1 MVNRK
6 FGKLTVHS
14 YAGRDRWNCIC
25 NCGSNKLRPVR
36 EVDLHSGWIVSCG
49 CVMSD
54 AHAAARKA
62 GRLKKK
68 FALKALTA

>member
-1 MVNRK
+1 MVNQK
-6 FGKLTVHS
+6 FGKLIVAS
-14 YAGRDRWNCIC
+14 YAGRDRWICIC

-36 EVDLHSGWIVSCG
+36 EVNLLNGWIISCG

-68 FALKALTA
+68 LAAKA